1 MAGPIKI
8 TLLTHGKEFGK
19 RSNTGQV
26 VAQVLGAQVERIR
39 WERMHPPLQLVE
51 EIAAGGVALVYP
63 GSQQEQSGELTDIR
77 QFIVIDGT
85 WLTAR
90 RIYQRSP
97 YLHHLRRVSLH
108 PQAPSRYNLRKNQ
121 KAEGLCT
128 AECVVELLRGV
139 GSSDQAEQLLRAFL
153 AYQKPEKR
161 AATDEPVA
169 PPPAFAEEVA
179 PAPQGAAAPERASCA
194 SAASPWSDS
203 GPSTDPT
210 T

>member
-39 WERMHPPLQLVE
+39 WERMHPPPQLVA

-63 GSQQEQSGELTDIR
+63 GAKQEEAADLADIQQ
-77 QFIVIDGT
+77 FVVIDGT

-139 GSSDQAEQLLRAFL
+139 GSTDQAEQLLRAFL

-161 AATDEPVA
+161 SASDPLIA
-169 PPPAFAEEVA
+169 PAPAFAAELA
-179 PAPQGAAAPERASCA
+179 PAPQGAAAPERASWA
-194 SAASPWSDS
+194 SAASPSSDS